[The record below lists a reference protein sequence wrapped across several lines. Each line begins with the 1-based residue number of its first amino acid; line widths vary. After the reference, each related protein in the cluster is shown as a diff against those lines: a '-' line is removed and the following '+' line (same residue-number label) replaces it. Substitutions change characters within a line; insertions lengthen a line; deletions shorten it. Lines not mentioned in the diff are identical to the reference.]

1 LPNIF
6 VDFLLQ
12 RQSALKIT
20 KVYADDKI
28 NAKTTSISIVCVRG
42 RGQPML
48 AGGGGAMEPKK
59 ATNKKGGSL
68 AIYSV
73 YKILYI
79 S

>member
-1 LPNIF
+1 
-6 VDFLLQ
+6 
-12 RQSALKIT
+12 
-20 KVYADDKI
+20 
-28 NAKTTSISIVCVRG
+28 
-42 RGQPML
+42 ML
-48 AGGGGAMEPKK
+48 AGGGGAREPKK